1 MHIRLRSARRPSD
14 VPDDPL
20 SALAERVRAGE
31 PDAPAGAPRL
41 DRGTRRRLRAAAG
54 RPDFP
59 VHYQPIV
66 DLATGALIAREA
78 LVRWQDTPD
87 GPPRPPAA
95 FLPLAEEMGVIV
107 AIGRRI
113 LHHACRDAAGWGD
126 GRGHAPAVHV
136 NVSPVE
142 LGDPGFIMGVRH
154 ALAHS
159 GLAADRLVLE
169 VAATVTAHDPE
180 PVAHAL
186 REVRE
191 LGVAIALDRVGDGP
205 FALDSL
211 RALPLDWLKVGPPFV
226 HDLAPDATG
235 RPFVAMLLQIAD
247 CLGLRV
253 VAEGIETRAQL
264 SVLRALGAGYGQG
277 YFIGTPAEAAGPA
290 FPIDEIA
297 LRA

>member
-1 MHIRLRSARRPSD
+1 MNIRLPSARRAAAAL
-14 VPDDPL
+14 DDPL
-20 SALAERVRAGE
+20 SALAEHMRAGE
-31 PDAPAGAPRL
+31 RDAPAGAPRP
-41 DRGTRRRLRAAAG
+41 DRSTRRRLRAAAG
-54 RPDFP
+54 RPEFP

-66 DLATGALIAREA
+66 DLGTGAVAAREA

-107 AIGRRI
+107 EIGRRI
-113 LHHACRDAAGWGD
+113 LHRACRDAAGWDD
-126 GRGHAPAVHV
+126 GRGRAPAVHV

-142 LGDPGFIMGVRH
+142 LVDPGFLSGVRH
-154 ALAHS
+154 ALDHS

-180 PVAHAL
+180 PVAGAL
-186 REVRE
+186 RKVHD
-191 LGVAIALDRVGDGP
+191 LGVGIALDRVGSGP
-205 FALDSL
+205 FSLESL
-211 RALPLDWLKVGPPFV
+211 RAWPLDWLKVGPPFV
-226 HDLAPDATG
+226 HELAPGATG

-247 CLGLRV
+247 CLGLGV
-253 VAEGIETRAQL
+253 VAEGIETRAQMGA
-264 SVLRALGAGYGQG
+264 LRALGAGHGQG
-277 YFIGTPAEAAGPA
+277 YFLGLPAAAAGPA